1 MNYGKTEVSRKLR
14 RISSKTEKLTS
25 RMIFLFVKLILV
37 AVLLMAAF
45 AASLGYGALKGIIDS
60 APEIDVAS
68 IEPSGYATIVI
79 ALCFM
84 FAVLFLIIGIIG
96 EYISVIFKELKDR
109 PIYILSDLER
119 SETAKALDDGG
130 RS

>member
-68 IEPSGYATIVI
+68 IEPSGYATMVYDREGNLTETLVKSG
-79 ALCFM
+79 ANRLE
-84 FAVLFLIIGIIG
+84 ATY
-96 EYISVIFKELKDR
+96 EEL
-109 PIYILSDLER
+109 PS
-119 SETAKALDDGG
+119 A
-130 RS
+130 